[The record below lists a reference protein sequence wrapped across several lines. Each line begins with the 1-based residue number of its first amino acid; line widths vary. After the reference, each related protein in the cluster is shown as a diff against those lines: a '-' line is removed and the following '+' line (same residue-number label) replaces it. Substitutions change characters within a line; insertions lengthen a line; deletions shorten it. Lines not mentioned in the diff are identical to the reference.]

1 MVVCPSCRHAN
12 EERSE
17 TCANCNNSLA
27 PGYTALLAVRRDP
40 SERPPIEVRQPTP
53 PSKWRPYVVLGGLVL
68 AVTVA
73 GAAWLLRPDPCQ
85 GTNFRSEN
93 FGYCI
98 LVPEGWEAGPARFGS
113 AVELDQFAPPTEAAT
128 VMVEAVDLESGAGL
142 EGWSQFVRQRDEDAG
157 LTPGASSEATLDGV
171 EALTWD
177 VTVSGESGENFHM
190 REVVAVLD
198 DIGWRITLND
208 VADRFST
215 SAVVFRS
222 MLDSWQFR

>member
-12 EERSE
+12 EEGAE
-17 TCANCNNSLA
+17 NCANCGDSLA

-40 SERPPIEVRQPTP
+40 SERPPIEVRQPPP
-53 PSKWRPYVVLGGLVL
+53 PSKWRPYFVLGGLVL
-68 AVTVA
+68 ALAVA
-73 GAAWLLRPDPCQ
+73 GVTWLLRPDPCQ
-85 GTNFRSEN
+85 GTNFKSDN

-128 VMVEAVDLESGAGL
+128 VMVEAVDLESGTRL
-142 EGWSQFVRQRDEDAG
+142 EDWSQFVRQRDEDAG
-157 LTPGASSEATLDGV
+157 LTPGASSGATLDGID
-171 EALTWD
+171 ALTWD
-177 VTVSGESGENFHM
+177 VRVSAEGEIFQM
-190 REVVAVLD
+190 REVVVVRE

-215 SAVVFRS
+215 SAVVFDS

>member
-1 MVVCPSCRHAN
+1 MVVCPSCRHVN
-12 EERSE
+12 EEGAE
-17 TCANCNNSLA
+17 NCANCGASLA

-40 SERPPIEVRQPTP
+40 SERPPIEVRQPNP
-53 PSKWRPYVVLGGLVL
+53 PSKWRPYIVLGGLVL
-68 AVTVA
+68 ALAVA
-73 GAAWLLRPDPCQ
+73 GVAWLLRPDPCQ
-85 GTNFRSEN
+85 GTNFRSDN

-128 VMVEAVDLESGAGL
+128 VMVEAVDLESGTRL
-142 EGWSQFVRQRDEDAG
+142 EDWSQFVRQRDEDAG
-157 LTPGASSEATLDGV
+157 LTPGASSEETIDGV
-171 EALTWD
+171 DALTWD
-177 VTVSGESGENFHM
+177 VRVSAEGESFQM
-190 REVVAVLD
+190 REVVVVRE

-215 SAVVFRS
+215 SAVVFDS

>member
-12 EERSE
+12 EEGAE

-27 PGYTALLAVRRDP
+27 PGYRAFWAVRRDP
-40 SERPPIEVRQPTP
+40 WERPPIEVRQPTP

-113 AVELDQFAPPTEAAT
+113 AVELDQ
-128 VMVEAVDLESGAGL
+128 
-142 EGWSQFVRQRDEDAG
+142 DAG

-208 VADRFST
+208 VA
-215 SAVVFRS
+215 
-222 MLDSWQFR
+222 

>member
-1 MVVCPSCRHAN
+1 
-12 EERSE
+12 
-17 TCANCNNSLA
+17 
-27 PGYTALLAVRRDP
+27 LAVRRDP

-53 PSKWRPYVVLGGLVL
+53 PSKWRPYVVLGALVL
-68 AVTVA
+68 AVAVA
-73 GAAWLLRPDPCQ
+73 GVAWLVRPDPCK
-85 GTNFRSEN
+85 GTNFSSEN

-177 VTVSGESGENFHM
+177 VTVSAESGENFHM

-215 SAVVFRS
+215 SAVVFES
-222 MLDSWQFR
+222 MLASWQFR

>member
-12 EERSE
+12 EEDDE
-17 TCANCNNSLA
+17 TCANCNSSLA

-53 PSKWRPYVVLGGLVL
+53 PSKWRPYVVVGVLML

-73 GAAWLLRPDPCQ
+73 GAALLLRPDPCE

-177 VTVSGESGENFHM
+177 VTVSAESGENFHM

-215 SAVVFRS
+215 SAVVFES
-222 MLDSWQFR
+222 MLASWQFR